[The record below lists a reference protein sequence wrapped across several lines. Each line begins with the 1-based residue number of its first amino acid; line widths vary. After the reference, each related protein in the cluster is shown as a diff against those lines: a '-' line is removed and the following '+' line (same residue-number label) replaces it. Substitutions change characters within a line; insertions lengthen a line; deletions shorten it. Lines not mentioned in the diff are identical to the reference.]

1 MWEKNQK
8 TIKSQLNFAGIG
20 LHSGVK
26 ANITLK
32 PAKVNN
38 GLVFKRVDLD
48 KNNEISAN
56 YSNVSSAKLCTKIE
70 NNFGNGVSTIEHL
83 MAAIYMCGIDN
94 LIIEIDGPEV
104 PIMDGSAKD
113 FYEMI
118 SKCGS
123 VSQEEKRRFIK
134 IIKKINLSESGKS
147 ISIEP
152 SENTFSVDFTLS
164 YKNPL
169 IKTQSNKTDFQKK
182 DLESIYSAR
191 TFCLF
196 EDIEKIKQI
205 GLAKGGS
212 LENAIVVK
220 GEKVLN
226 EGGLRNKKE
235 FVNHKILDL
244 AGDFM
249 LAGYRVIGSVRC
261 KHGGHEL
268 TNNFLKKVLSDN
280 SNFAITENSFSSSNT
295 RKVIAFPKRLVVNA

>member
-1 MWEKNQK
+1 
-8 TIKSQLNFAGIG
+8 
-20 LHSGVK
+20 
-26 ANITLK
+26 
-32 PAKVNN
+32 
-38 GLVFKRVDLD
+38 
-48 KNNEISAN
+48 
-56 YSNVSSAKLCTKIE
+56 
-70 NNFGNGVSTIEHL
+70 
-83 MAAIYMCGIDN
+83 MAAIYICGIDN
-94 LIIEIDGPEV
+94 LTIEIDGPEV

-113 FYEMI
+113 FYEVI

-123 VSQEEKRRFIK
+123 ITQNEKRKFIK
-134 IIKKINLSESGKS
+134 IIKKINPNESGKS

-152 SENTFSVDFTLS
+152 SENNFSVDFTLS

-169 IKTQSNKTDFQKK
+169 IKTQSNKINFQEK
-182 DLESIYSAR
+182 DLENIYSAR

-196 EDIEKIKQI
+196 EDIEKIKEI

-220 GEKVLN
+220 EDKVLN
-226 EGGLRNKKE
+226 KGGLRNKKE

-249 LAGYRVIGSVRC
+249 LAGYRVIGSVKC
-261 KHGGHEL
+261 EHGGHEL

-280 SNFAITENSFSSSNT
+280 SNFTITENSFSSSNT